1 MPVVQDVP
9 VSDIRVPDLS
19 LGAIRAWAV
28 YHIVTQN
35 SVVLKGR
42 GDARVND
49 LKALKQSIIGLQ
61 ELFSAHHSE
70 IFLNK
75 VQKIEDEI
83 NDDLTPKIADIISS
97 ELYAKKLMEWFGI
110 IARYLLP
117 HEGIGETR
125 EGAIRF
131 SVFADEVMTGED
143 QEYVRMIEKS
153 KDKWDREFISK
164 EEYDKGIAE
173 ENVGSKT
180 KA

>member
-1 MPVVQDVP
+1 MAIVQDVP

-28 YHIVTQN
+28 YYIVTQN
-35 SVVLKGR
+35 AVVLKGR
-42 GDARVND
+42 GDARIND
-49 LKALKQSIIGLQ
+49 LQALRQSIIGLQ

-70 IFLNK
+70 IFLGK
-75 VQKIEDEI
+75 VEVIEKELS
-83 NDDLTPKIADIISS
+83 DLWPLIADMQTGQ
-97 ELYAKKLMEWFGI
+97 EYARKLMEWFGI

-153 KDKWDREFISK
+153 KDKWDKEFISK
-164 EEYDKGIAE
+164 EEYDKGMAE
-173 ENVGSKT
+173 ENART
-180 KA
+180 KAKA